1 MRKENWNTNKVYY
14 QYLDDNKKTIIN
26 RTNGSPCYSEFNS
39 SDFKNNGIFVL
50 MNFNKPETTIYIKD
64 YLNQLSKIFKCK
76 IVYIND
82 DKIEVI
88 NFKNYYHLKIFATM
102 FRYLFE
108 NGHDKPERNV
118 EFIKSFVEDKR
129 TKDVLWKFIDN
140 FNNVK
145 FNNGNW
151 NHCISKNNS
160 VTPLNLRTI
169 KDLNNNKWT
178 GYQPIHDFFNKK

>member
-1 MRKENWNTNKVYY
+1 MRNESWSDNRVYY
-14 QYLDDNKKTIIN
+14 KHLNKDLGVISNCSHGIQCYAETIQIKNDDIIELFN
-26 RTNGSPCYSEFNS
+26 FHKEETKEFSE
-39 SDFKNNGIFVL
+39 
-50 MNFNKPETTIYIKD
+50 EYIKK
-64 YLNQLSKIFKCK
+64 LSQIFNCK
-76 IVYIND
+76 LEFINED
-82 DKIEVI
+82 CIRI
-88 NFKNYYHLKIFATM
+88 QNFKIIGHLKIFATM

-108 NGHDKPERNV
+108 NAHNKPEKNV

-129 TKDVLWKFIDN
+129 AKDVLWKFIDN

-145 FNNGNW
+145 FDNGNW

-178 GYQPIHDFFNKK
+178 GYQPIHDFLIKNK